1 MTFVEKHRLEVGH
14 TDRER
19 LKTSWEGEIFG
30 VGMMEALAETYPE
43 YADEHTACA
52 TMEWFNIGY
61 IEDFAHAVGV
71 HVSLK
76 DAEKL
81 GREGAELVAKHSF
94 EHVAKLTIAETPAAD
109 RMYAHLGDDDAT
121 PEMKALADDLV
132 VHENALRD
140 WLRSLLDGKPNGAE
154 SVFAYCESKGISR
167 EQAATPRKDR
177 EESGGDQQRLVLAFF
192 DTEDAADQAAKA
204 LKDWEKA
211 TEYMKV
217 DGIGVLVKD
226 DDGKVKEHKLGK
238 RAGKHGMGIGVAL
251 GVVAAIPTGGL
262 SLAGGVLGGAGGG
275 AAIGEFF
282 HKGLKMSDEDTA
294 RIDREL
300 DAGHAAVGVLAWD
313 SDAEAVA
320 EQLKG
325 QGGTP
330 ETHDVAKV
338 TAEAG

>member
-1 MTFVEKHRLEVGH
+1 MRQEERVMTFVEKHRLDVGR

-30 VGMMEALAETYPE
+30 VGMMEAMAKMYPE
-43 YADEHTACA
+43 HADEHTACA

-61 IEDFAHAVGV
+61 IEDFGHAAGV
-71 HVSLK
+71 HVSLE

-81 GREGAELVAKHSF
+81 GREGAELVEKHSF
-94 EHVAKLTIAETPAAD
+94 EHVAKLTMAETPAAD

-132 VHENALRD
+132 AHENALRD
-140 WLRSLLDGKPNGAE
+140 WLKSVLDGQPNGAE

-167 EQAATPRKDR
+167 EEAATPRKDR
-177 EESGGDQQRLVLAFF
+177 EESGGEAQQLVLAFF
-192 DTEDAADQAAKA
+192 ASEDAADEAAKG
-204 LKDWEKA
+204 LRDWEKA
-211 TEYMKV
+211 TEYMKA

-226 DDGKVKEHKLGK
+226 DDGKVKEDKLGR
-238 RAGKHGMGIGVAL
+238 RAGKKGMGIGVAL

-294 RIDREL
+294 RIGREL
-300 DAGHAAVGVLAWD
+300 DAGHAAV
-313 SDAEAVA
+313 
-320 EQLKG
+320 
-325 QGGTP
+325 
-330 ETHDVAKV
+330 
-338 TAEAG
+338 

>member
-1 MTFVEKHRLEVGH
+1 
-14 TDRER
+14 
-19 LKTSWEGEIFG
+19 
-30 VGMMEALAETYPE
+30 MMEAMAERYPE

-52 TMEWFNIGY
+52 TMEWFNIHY
-61 IEDFAHAVGV
+61 IEPFAHEAGV

-81 GREGAELVAKHSF
+81 GREGAELAKKHSF

-121 PEMKALADDLV
+121 PEMKALAADLV
-132 VHENALRD
+132 AHENALRD
-140 WLRSLLDGKPNGAE
+140 WLKSLLDGQPNGAE
-154 SVFAYCESKGISR
+154 SVFAYCESKGIGR

-177 EESGGDQQRLVLAFF
+177 EESGGETQNLELAFF

-217 DGIGVLVKD
+217 DGIGVLVTD
-226 DDGKVKEHKLGK
+226 DKGQVKEHKLGQG
-238 RAGKHGMGIGVAL
+238 AGKRGMGIGVAL

-275 AAIGEFF
+275 AVIGQFF

-294 RIDREL
+294 RIAREL
-300 DAGHAAVGVLAWD
+300 EAGHAAVGVLAWD
-313 SDAEAVA
+313 SETDAVA
-320 EQLKG
+320 EKLKG
-325 QGGTP
+325 LGGTP
-330 ETHDVAKV
+330 ETHEVAKV
-338 TAEAG
+338 PAEVG